1 VRVPRL
7 YREDNRTF
15 FFFSFEDLMMRQPQ
29 PPILLAVPTAL
40 ARLSEPAAPLYD
52 ALPLPNL
59 PASSVGVT
67 APGWAGFGFGVSLPT
82 HQQTWSWRIDHYFS
96 SKLIG
101 FARYNRAPSHQTQGG
116 LIGYQLAPAQ
126 FSAGTGTL
134 TAGLT
139 GTASPAVVNDLRANL
154 SWHDVSGTSQF
165 LSLNGA
171 KPFPESILF
180 PPGYSSRD
188 SYITFRD
195 ASYPAIPLLEL
206 GMFGA
211 SRSRQFQLVN
221 QLSYTRGTHQFKFG
235 VDFKTFTL
243 FSKTPRTA
251 SFYFS
256 LDLADGQISSLTE
269 EVSNADAA
277 WLTQVFSLYAQD
289 TWHVF
294 RHLTATYGLR
304 WELEPPPR
312 PTSGDVSVYSPLR
325 AGLDLSAL
333 SAASPDAPFY
343 PTRYT
348 NLAPRI
354 GLAWQMLD
362 RGNSKTVLRAG
373 TGVFYDSAQS
383 EFENANASPAN
394 YYSYHDF
401 PLGRFPSGALPNN
414 ASGPQFAPVV
424 AAGYTLPRTYEWNV
438 TLEQSFGQQTF
449 SAAYV
454 GALGRRLLGSVWVP
468 RVLPAATL
476 LPIGLQITANY
487 FSSSYNALQLQ
498 FNRRVGKRVQ
508 GMVSWTWSH
517 SIDNRSD
524 QEGTSLGLEGLGD
537 LASLLDPDENRGD
550 SDFDV
555 RQSLHGS
562 LFVLLPAPRRGPGA
576 VLLRNWTASSIF
588 FARTTLP
595 TNLVTITN
603 TGAVLRP
610 DLVPGQPLYSYG
622 PAYPGGKSFNPAA
635 FTDPARG
642 AKQGDLGRNALR
654 GFGAWQADIALRRE
668 FRLSEHTTLQFRGE
682 AFNVFNHPNFANP
695 TNSGSPQELLLSR
708 FPGLSQSSFAAG
720 LSPIG
725 TLGQLHQLFQIGSPR
740 SLQLA
745 LRFSF

>member
-1 VRVPRL
+1 
-7 YREDNRTF
+7 
-15 FFFSFEDLMMRQPQ
+15 MMRQPQ
-29 PPILLAVPTAL
+29 PPILLAVPTAQ
-40 ARLSEPAAPLYD
+40 ARLSEPPSAALLYD

-59 PASSVGVT
+59 PVSSVGVT
-67 APGWAGFGFGVSLPT
+67 APGWAGFGFGFSLPT
-82 HQQTWSWRIDHYFS
+82 HQQTWSLRVDHYFS

-101 FARYNRAPSHQTQGG
+101 FARYNRAPSHQTQEG
-116 LIGYQLAPAQ
+116 LGYQLAPAQ
-126 FSAGTGTL
+126 FSAGTSTL

-188 SYITFRD
+188 SYITLLD
-195 ASYPAIPLLEL
+195 TSYPAIPSLQL
-206 GMFGA
+206 GLFGA
-211 SRSRQFQLVN
+211 SRSRQFQLVD

-235 VDFKTFTL
+235 LDYKTFTL

-251 SFYFS
+251 SSYFS
-256 LDLADGQISSLTE
+256 EDLPDGHISSLLE

-277 WLTQVFSLYAQD
+277 WLAKVLSLYAQD
-289 TWHVF
+289 TWHLF

-312 PTSGDVSVYSPLR
+312 PTSGDVSVYRPLR

-333 SAASPDAPFY
+333 SAASPGAPFY

-383 EFENANASPAN
+383 EFENANASSAN
-394 YYSYHDF
+394 YYSYNDF
-401 PLGRFPSGALPNN
+401 PLGRFPSGALPINN

-438 TLEQSFGQQTF
+438 TLEQSFRQQTF

-454 GALGRRLLGSVWVP
+454 GALGRRLLGSVWGP
-468 RVLPAATL
+468 RVLSPATL

-517 SIDNRSD
+517 SIDNRSY
-524 QEGTSLGLEGLGD
+524 QEGTSLEGVTLGLD
-537 LASLLDPDENRGD
+537 ALASLRDPDENRGD

-576 VLLRNWTASSIF
+576 VLRNWTASSIF
-588 FARTTLP
+588 FARTALP
-595 TNLVTITN
+595 TNLVTITY
-603 TGAVLRP
+603 TGAELRP
-610 DLVPGQPLYSYG
+610 DLVPGQPLYLYG
-622 PAYPGGKSFNPAA
+622 PAYPGGKSVNPAA
-635 FTDPARG
+635 FTDPAKG

-654 GFGAWQADIALRRE
+654 GFGAWEADIALRRE
-668 FRLSEHTTLQFRGE
+668 FRISEHTTMQFRGE

-695 TNSGSPQELLLSR
+695 TNSAGLQELLLSR

-720 LSPIG
+720 LSPVG

-745 LRFSF
+745 LRFRF